1 MEHHCLFSLLSL
13 LLLLL
18 VVDARFNPLLRLP
31 TDGENQSVGTNWAIL
46 IAGSKGYGNYRHQ
59 ADVCHAYQVLKSGGL
74 KDENIIVFMY
84 DDIAYNPLNP
94 RQGVI
99 VNHPQGNNVYDGIPK
114 DYVGDDVNVYN
125 FIGVVLGDNSWLR
138 GGSGKV
144 VSSGPEDHIF
154 IFYSD
159 HGGPGVL
166 SMPQTPHLY
175 ADQFIKVLKLKH
187 KLHSYKSMVI
197 YIEACESGSIFEGL
211 LPENINIY
219 ATTAAN
225 SMESSWSTYCP
236 GFSPSVPLEYRT
248 CLGDLYSVSWLEDSE
263 THDLT
268 LETLNEQYER
278 VRIRTS
284 YYGTYQYG
292 SHVMQFG
299 DLGLGEEKASL
310 YIGSIQS
317 NKNSTFI
324 EGNLLSSTPGI
335 VNQRDAELIYYW
347 NKFQGSPD
355 GSSEKLIAEEELHEF
370 MSHRMHVDK
379 SINHIGKLLIGSE
392 NDAKVLNEVRPK
404 GMPLVDD
411 WMCLKSMVRTFETY
425 CGSLSTY
432 GLKHMRFFANI
443 CNVGTKV
450 ETMAKVSAEACNQ
463 FPSNIWSSLQGGF
476 SA

>member
-1 MEHHCLFSLLSL
+1 MEHHRLFSLLSL
-13 LLLLL
+13 LLLPL

-31 TDGENQSVGTNWAIL
+31 SDGENQSGGTNWAIL
-46 IAGSKGYGNYRHQ
+46 IAGSKGYRNYRHQ

-84 DDIAYNPLNP
+84 DDIAYNNLNP
-94 RQGVI
+94 KRGVI
-99 VNHPQGNNVYDGIPK
+99 INHPGGKNVYDGVPK
-114 DYVGDDVNVYN
+114 DYVGDDVNAYN
-125 FIGVVLGDNSWLR
+125 FIGVLLGDKSLVR
-138 GGSGKV
+138 GGSGRV
-144 VSSGPEDHIF
+144 VTSEPEDHIF

-175 ADQFIKVLKLKH
+175 ADDFIEVLKRKH
-187 KLHSYKSMVI
+187 RLRSYKSMVI

-211 LPENINIY
+211 LPKNISIY

-225 SMESSWSTYCP
+225 SVESSWATYCP
-236 GFSPSVPLEYRT
+236 GVSPGVPLAYKT

-268 LETLNEQYER
+268 KETLNEQYER
-278 VRIRTS
+278 VKTRTS
-284 YYGTYQYG
+284 NQDTYQHG
-292 SHVMQFG
+292 SHVMRYG
-299 DLGLGEEKASL
+299 DLGLGDERASL
-310 YIGSIQS
+310 YIGSILA

-324 EGNLLSSTPGI
+324 EDKFLSSNLGV
-335 VNQRDAELIYYW
+335 VNQRDADLVYYW
-347 NKFQGSPD
+347 HKLHGSPD

-370 MSHRMHVDK
+370 MSHRIHVDK
-379 SINHIGKLLIGSE
+379 SINLIGKLLIGSE
-392 NDAKVLNEVRPK
+392 NDAKFLNEVRPK

-450 ETMAKVSAEACNQ
+450 EAMAKVSAKACNQ